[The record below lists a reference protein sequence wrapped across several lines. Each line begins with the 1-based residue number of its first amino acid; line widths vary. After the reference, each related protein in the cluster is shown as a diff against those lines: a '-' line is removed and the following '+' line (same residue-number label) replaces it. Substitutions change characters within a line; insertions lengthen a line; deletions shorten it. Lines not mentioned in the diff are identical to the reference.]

1 MATDERKVALVI
13 GGTGMVG
20 LTLVEGLS
28 DPNSS
33 STASSW
39 KIYAVARKPKPSY
52 FPTIPC
58 HYIECDVL
66 DTQLKLSGLSD
77 VTHVFWVVL
86 HLREREE
93 DNCKENSLMLR
104 NVLEVLLTHA
114 PKLQHICLQT
124 GTKQYMG
131 PIFDPVYGSKVTPHE
146 APFKEDSPRHPF
158 PMFYYDLEDILIEFS
173 NKKQGLLT
181 WSVHRSS
188 IDHGA
193 STRSLHNG
201 LLTLLV
207 YALICKHEGMAFRFP
222 GCKYSWEHFFDA
234 SDADL
239 LAEQQIWA
247 ATTEKAKN
255 QAFNCSN
262 GDVFTW
268 KSMWKAVANL
278 VGVEY
283 VPFNGEGFD
292 LPMAMKDKAQVWD
305 AIVIENGLFETKLEE
320 ITCFEVFQA
329 VLNFGFQHV
338 CSMNKSKE
346 YGFLGFRDTFKSV
359 ERWVFKLRE
368 LKIIPK

>member
-1 MATDERKVALVI
+1 MC
-13 GGTGMVG
+13 
-20 LTLVEGLS
+20 LS
-28 DPNSS
+28 TPP
-33 STASSW
+33 SW
-39 KIYAVARKPKPSY
+39 KIYAVARRPKPSY
-52 FPTIPC
+52 FPTILC
-58 HYIECDVL
+58 HCIECDVL
-66 DTQLKLSGLSD
+66 DTLDAQLKLSGQSD

-86 HLREREE
+86 QIREREE
-93 DNCKENSLMLR
+93 DNCKENSPMLR
-104 NVLEVLLTHA
+104 NVLEVLLTDA

-131 PIFDPVYGSKVTPHE
+131 PIFDPVYGSKVIPHE

-188 IDHGA
+188 IIHGA

-234 SDADL
+234 
-239 LAEQQIWA
+239 
-247 ATTEKAKN
+247 TTTMKAKN

-268 KSMWKAVANL
+268 KSMWKVVANL
-278 VGVEY
+278 VGVESS
-283 VPFNGEGFD
+283 
-292 LPMAMKDKAQVWD
+292 QVWD
-305 AIVIENGLFETKLEE
+305 AIVNENGLFETKLEE
-320 ITCFEVFQA
+320 ITCFELCQA
-329 VLNFGFQHV
+329 VLNYGFQHV

-346 YGFLGFRDTFKSV
+346 YGFLGFRDTLKSV

-368 LKIIPK
+368 MKIIPN